1 MSDKHLLTSQP
12 VYETIWSLGQVTQR
26 SKLFKLNWRNKMANA
41 YSKEEQACIDA
52 AQEIV
57 SAYGAVRMACE
68 NFKGDVAEFLKKIRT
83 FLVKGESKI
92 VSIRD
97 LRAGTAEQKKAAT
110 LFDTLSSTFRRIKDE
125 KRTPAEKA
133 AAEKA
138 SKKAKT
144 KRAADAKAKVIESV
158 ASSPKAV
165 IKFCETQVS
174 ALQQKEK
181 APFDIPRAIAAW
193 QALAA
198 VYTK

>member
-1 MSDKHLLTSQP
+1 
-12 VYETIWSLGQVTQR
+12 
-26 SKLFKLNWRNKMANA
+26 MANA
-41 YSKEEQACIDA
+41 YSKEEQAIINA
-52 AQEIV
+52 ADE
-57 SAYGAVRMACE
+57 ALGKY
-68 NFKGDVAEFLKKIRT
+68 GDVKKLCAAFTGDRKEFLKKIRT
-83 FLVKGESKI
+83 FGEKV
-92 VSIRD
+92 VSVRD

-110 LFDTLSSTFRRIKDE
+110 LFDTLSSTFRRIDE
-125 KRTPAEKA
+125 EKKTPAEKA

-144 KRAADAKAKVIESV
+144 KRAADAKAKVIASV
-158 ASSPKAV
+158 AESPKAV

-198 VYTK
+198 VYTVKK